1 MKIIDETFLNN
12 RYIALCINTD
22 GRIIDERIMS
32 SNIDGHDLAVAV
44 LEELQSGTAHDVWR
58 LFKINNSELV
68 Y

>member
-22 GRIIDERIMS
+22 GKIIDERIMS

-44 LEELQSGTAHDVWR
+44 LEELQSSTHDLWR
-58 LFKINNSELV
+58 LYKINDTELI